1 MCMLELSASDVDTS
15 PKLSITDS
23 PNIVQIRFNHSTERK
38 VGGGG
43 KTAQKP
49 TSSAAPP
56 LCNICGGNHTMDAC
70 RRKGLPDTNTDV
82 SVKWSDSAVGKA
94 WKDRHDCNWRP
105 GGPTVTLDNYVK
117 QGEQAKKEARNSPI
131 SSGLRKRSDVHT

>member
-1 MCMLELSASDVDTS
+1 MGCRYDARCQGRTRKANLNGFVYDASFQLQHQ
-15 PKLSITDS
+15 KLGISSMQRDLK
-23 PNIVQIRFNHSTERK
+23 K

-49 TSSAAPP
+49 NSSTAPR
-56 LCNICGGNHTMDAC
+56 LCNICGGNHTTDAC
-70 RRKGLPDTNTDV
+70 RQKGFPDTNTDV

-117 QGEQAKKEARNSPI
+117 QGEQAKRKLANPPHHT
-131 SSGLRKRSDVHT
+131 SS